1 MNLIILGAPGSGKG
15 TQADLLAEK
24 FKLVHLSSGAL
35 LRKEAESGTEKG
47 KLIADLLI
55 TGALLPFETVLDVLE
70 PALRAATGGPQ
81 ALSSSNGFILDGTP
95 RNLHQTEYLDSFL
108 AEMKVVLDKVIY
120 LDIPI
125 ETGVARIMKRADI
138 EHRSDDNYESVKKRM
153 QAYEEE
159 TMPVIDFYQKK
170 GMLLKI
176 DGTPDIQTIFKDI
189 VTRLTT
195 A

>member
-24 FKLVHLSSGAL
+24 FGLTHLSSGEL
-35 LRKEAESGTEKG
+35 LRKEAESGSPKG
-47 KLIADLLI
+47 KLIADLLV
-55 TGALLPFETVLDVLE
+55 TGALLPFETVLEVLE
-70 PALRAATGGPQ
+70 PTLKAEKD
-81 ALSSSNGFILDGTP
+81 GFILDGTP

-108 AEMKVVLDKVIY
+108 SEMKVILDKVIY

-125 ETGVARIMKRADI
+125 ETGVTRIMKRADI

-159 TMPVIDFYQKK
+159 TMPVIDYYQKK
-170 GMLLKI
+170 GLLLKI

-189 VTRLTT
+189 IHIY
-195 A
+195 

>member
-24 FKLVHLSSGAL
+24 FGLTHLSSGQL
-35 LRKEAESGTEKG
+35 LRKEAETGSPKG

-55 TGALLPFETVLDVLE
+55 GGKLLPFETVLELLE
-70 PALRAATGGPQ
+70 PALKTIT
-81 ALSSSNGFILDGTP
+81 SGFILDGTP
-95 RNLHQTEYLDSFL
+95 RNLHQSEYLDYFFQENKITL
-108 AEMKVVLDKVIY
+108 NKVIY

-125 ETGVARIMKRADI
+125 EEGVKRIMKRAEI

-153 QAYEEE
+153 QAYQAE
-159 TMPVIDFYQKK
+159 TLPVIDYYQEK
-170 GMLLKI
+170 GLLLKI
-176 DGTPDIQTIFKDI
+176 DGTPDIQTIFIDI
-189 VTRLTT
+189 VNHLTL

>member
-24 FKLVHLSSGAL
+24 FELVHLSSGQL
-35 LRKEAESGTEKG
+35 LRQEAKIDTAKG
-47 KLIADLLI
+47 KLIADLLVS
-55 TGALLPFETVLDVLE
+55 GKLFPFETVLSVLE
-70 PALRAATGGPQ
+70 PALLAAQ
-81 ALSSSNGFILDGTP
+81 AGFILDGTP
-95 RNLHQTEYLDSFL
+95 RNLSQTEPLEFL
-108 AEMKVVLDKVIY
+108 FKENKIKVDKVIY

-125 ETGVARIMKRADI
+125 EAGVERIMKRAQT

-153 QAYEEE
+153 EVYQQE
-159 TMPVIDFYQKK
+159 TMPVINYYQNQE
-170 GMLLKI
+170 LLIKI

-189 VTRLTT
+189 VNHLTT